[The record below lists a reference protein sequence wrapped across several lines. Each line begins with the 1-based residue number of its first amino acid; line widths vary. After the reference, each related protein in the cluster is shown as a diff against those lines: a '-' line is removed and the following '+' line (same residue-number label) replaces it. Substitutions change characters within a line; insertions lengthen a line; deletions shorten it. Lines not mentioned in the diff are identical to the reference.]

1 MHRTTANASTSTTIS
16 GRASAA
22 TPTAVDAGRL
32 PVKNS
37 PSIRV

>member
-1 MHRTTANASTSTTIS
+1 MHRTTANASTSTIS